1 MAAAEPVV
9 DNSLP
14 QLSYLGYPVIKN
26 TNLDCSQNEYSPSC
40 SLGKSFLP
48 FCSYREE
55 LGLIHQSGQRNI
67 HCSKMVLMEPQT
79 TD

>member
-40 SLGKSFLP
+40 SLGKSFGGSP
-48 FCSYREE
+48 
-55 LGLIHQSGQRNI
+55 I
-67 HCSKMVLMEPQT
+67 
-79 TD
+79 